1 MKILATK
8 LEFAC
13 LLHRIAPMFDSDL
26 MQMIYEEYVRTFYD
40 KYTLFE
46 LISFLDARNTY
57 IVGVMNKKNLCN
69 IITKNAIDIPD
80 KSWDDK
86 YNKTKWELYNLRY
99 IDYISYPHVTH
110 VNKNVICIKDIQGR
124 FEIMADDIVVVGAK
138 EYTIGTISNATI
150 ILKHYNGNKECSL
163 QSFMDMLDFQDAAI
177 TKNQV
182 RSNTAR
188 HAYMER
194 AMCMQLIATI

>member
-1 MKILATK
+1 MKITE

-13 LLHRIAPMFDSDL
+13 LFNRLVPRFDSDL
-26 MQMIYEEYVRTFYD
+26 LQMMYEEYTRTFYD

-46 LISFLDARNTY
+46 LISFLDARNKY
-57 IVGVMNKKNLCN
+57 IVGIMNKKNLCN

-80 KSWDDK
+80 KLWDDK

-99 IDYISYPHVTH
+99 MDYTSYPHITH
-110 VNKNVICIKDIQGR
+110 VNKNIICIKDTTGR
-124 FEIMADDIVVVGAK
+124 FEIMADDIVVLDSI
-138 EYTIGTISNATI
+138 EYTIGTISNTTV

-163 QSFMDMLDFQDAAI
+163 QSFIDMLDFEDAAI
-177 TKNQV
+177 VKNQV
-182 RSNTAR
+182 RSNSAK

-194 AMCMQLIATI
+194 AMCMKLIATI